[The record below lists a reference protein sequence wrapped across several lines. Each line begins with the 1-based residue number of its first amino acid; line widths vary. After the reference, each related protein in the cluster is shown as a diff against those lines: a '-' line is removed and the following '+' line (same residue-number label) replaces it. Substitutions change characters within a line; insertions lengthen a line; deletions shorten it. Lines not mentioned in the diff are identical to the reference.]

1 MINQDVSIILIIALV
16 LLALFVASMFIPF
29 YGFMRKRWKGL
40 AIGCLIQPITFIA
53 CSVIISL
60 GFTLHEKMAMRKQ
73 YKAAM
78 VTLKKTD
85 KEGNAHYWY
94 LKTNDECLYEY
105 IDKDENKEDDED
117 NESRHRRPKITKL
130 FDGLPQDSFSVCVDD
145 VIVVKFDLKKQ
156 TVKAT
161 EYDEPMEV
169 AKVDWEKVNEY
180 FKTST
185 TR

>member
-16 LLALFVASMFIPF
+16 VLALFVASMFIPF

-40 AIGCLIQPITFIA
+40 AIGCLIQPITFAI
-53 CSVIISL
+53 CCFILIS
-60 GFTLHEKMAMRKQ
+60 GFTLHERMAMQKQ

-78 VTLKKTD
+78 VTLKKID

-105 IDKDENKEDDED
+105 IDKDENEEDDGD
-117 NESRHRRPKITKL
+117 SRHRRSRITKL
-130 FDGLPQDSFSVCVDD
+130 FDVLPQDSFSVCVDD
-145 VIVVKFDLKKQ
+145 VIVVKFDLKNQ

-180 FKTST
+180 FKNLAP
-185 TR
+185 

>member
-16 LLALFVASMFIPF
+16 VLALFVASMFIPF

-40 AIGCLIQPITFIA
+40 AIGCLIQPITFAI
-53 CSVIISL
+53 CCFILIS
-60 GFTLHEKMAMRKQ
+60 GFTLHERMAMQKQ

-78 VTLKKTD
+78 VTLKKID

-94 LKTNDECLYEY
+94 LKTNDECFYEY
-105 IDKDENKEDDED
+105 IDKDENEEDDED
-117 NESRHRRPKITKL
+117 NDSRHPRPKITKL
-130 FDGLPQDSFSVCVDD
+130 FDVLPQDSFSVCVDD
-145 VIVVKFDLKKQ
+145 VIVVKFDLKNQ

-180 FKTST
+180 FKNLAL
-185 TR
+185 